1 MARTDTDATEDL
13 RVSFFDFLAKGGAGE
28 PRATFEK
35 YIQSTECA
43 PVERRKVGSPI
54 AASPKSGKWPDSL
67 KLALPRDRACGQSN
81 WHFQNVAERTDGI
94 GRGARI

>member
-43 PVERRKVGSPI
+43 PVELRKLGISYRSIPE
-54 AASPKSGKWPDSL
+54 K
-67 KLALPRDRACGQSN
+67 RE
-81 WHFQNVAERTDGI
+81 VA
-94 GRGARI
+94 